1 MKNAGENF
9 NLNKEALLSE
19 LSNLNGKY
27 HSDKVLYVSDG
38 SDGDRYAIIAL
49 NWQWEENIYPRLAI
63 RWFHGK
69 YGFPHNGQNASWFII
84 PPSFN
89 DYVLEML
96 QEKGMDSNKIDSI
109 KAFLSEKPTILR

>member
-1 MKNAGENF
+1 MKNAGESF
-9 NLNKEALLSE
+9 NLNKETLLSE

-27 HSDKVLYVSDG
+27 YSDKVLYVNDG

-96 QEKGMDSNKIDSI
+96 ESKKFSPAEIKKIRDFLTNK
-109 KAFLSEKPTILR
+109 T